1 MKGFIFDFNGT
12 LFWDSAYHEQAWQ
25 EMALQIRSKE
35 LSPEEI
41 RTHLHGRTNPAV
53 IEYLCG
59 RQVDADEIAS
69 IAAQKEEIYRH
80 ICLSLNGGFRL
91 AAGVP
96 EILTLL
102 KEKQVPMTI
111 ATSSELE
118 NLHFYFRH
126 FGLNRWF
133 DLDKVIYDNGTFPG
147 KPAPDIF
154 LCAAKTLR
162 LLPTE
167 CTVLEDSFSGIRSAI
182 AAGIGRIIYVNSS
195 KIALESELEEQVSL
209 SIQNFQSINL
219 GSIS

>member
-1 MKGFIFDFNGT
+1 MQGFIFDFNGT

-25 EMALQIRSKE
+25 EMALQVRSKE

-41 RTHLHGRTNPAV
+41 RTHLHGRTNSAV

-59 RQVDADEIAS
+59 HKVDADEIAS
-69 IAAQKEEIYRH
+69 IAAQKEKIYRH

-126 FGLNRWF
+126 FELNRWF

-154 LCAAKTLR
+154 LCAAKMLG
-162 LLPTE
+162 LLPSE
-167 CTVLEDSFSGIRSAI
+167 CTVFEDSFSGIRSAI
-182 AAGIGRIIYVNSS
+182 DAGIGRIIYVNSGNM
-195 KIALESELEEQVSL
+195 ALEPELAGQVSTTIQNFSEL
-209 SIQNFQSINL
+209 SIQ
-219 GSIS
+219 

>member
-25 EMALQIRSKE
+25 EMARQIRSKE

-41 RTHLHGRTNPAV
+41 RTHLHGRTNSAV

-59 RQVDADEIAS
+59 REVDSDEIAS
-69 IAAQKEEIYRH
+69 IATEKEKIYRN
-80 ICLSLNGGFRL
+80 ICLSLNGGFKL
-91 AAGVP
+91 APGVP

-102 KEKQVPMTI
+102 KEKQIPMTI

-126 FGLNRWF
+126 LELNRWF
-133 DLDKVIYDNGTFPG
+133 DLDQIIYDNGTFPG

-154 LCAAKTLR
+154 LCAAKMLR
-162 LLPTE
+162 LLPAE

-182 AAGIGRIIYVNSS
+182 AAGIGRIIYVNSG
-195 KIALESELEEQVSL
+195 KMALEPELAEQVSL

-219 GSIS
+219 GNIT

>member
-12 LFWDSAYHEQAWQ
+12 LFWDSAYHEKAWQ

-41 RTHLHGRTNPAV
+41 RAHLHGRTNSAV

-59 RQVDADEIAS
+59 HKVDADEITS

-91 AAGVP
+91 AEGVP
-96 EILTLL
+96 EMLTLL
-102 KEKQVPMTI
+102 KEKQVPMAI

-118 NLHFYFRH
+118 NLHFYIQH
-126 FGLNRWF
+126 FELNRWF
-133 DLDKVIYDNGTFPG
+133 DLDQIIYDNGTFKG

-154 LCAAKTLR
+154 LCAAKELR
-162 LLPTE
+162 LNPSE

-182 AAGIGRIIYVNSS
+182 DAGIGRIVYVNSS
-195 KIALESELEEQVSL
+195 KIELEPELAEHVYL
-209 SIQNFQSINL
+209 SIQNFSEFSID
-219 GSIS
+219 

>member
-41 RTHLHGRTNPAV
+41 RTHLHGRTNSAV

-59 RQVDADEIAS
+59 RQVDPDEIAS

-126 FGLNRWF
+126 FELNRWF

-162 LLPTE
+162 LLPAE

>member
-41 RTHLHGRTNPAV
+41 RTHLHGRTNSAV

-59 RQVDADEIAS
+59 RKVDADEIAS
-69 IAAQKEEIYRH
+69 IAAQKEKIYRH
-80 ICLSLNGGFRL
+80 ICLSLNGGFKL
-91 AAGVP
+91 APGVP

-126 FGLNRWF
+126 FELNHWF
-133 DLDKVIYDNGTFPG
+133 DLDQIIYDNGSFPG

-154 LCAAKTLR
+154 LCAAKMLR
-162 LLPTE
+162 LLPEE

-195 KIALESELEEQVSL
+195 KIALEPELAGQVSL
-209 SIQNFQSINL
+209 SILNFQSINL
-219 GSIS
+219 GSFS

>member
-41 RTHLHGRTNPAV
+41 RTHLHGRTNSAV

-59 RQVDADEIAS
+59 RQVDPDEIAS

-126 FGLNRWF
+126 FELNRWF
-133 DLDKVIYDNGTFPG
+133 DLDKVIYYNGTFTG

-154 LCAAKTLR
+154 LCAAKMLG
-162 LLPTE
+162 LKPSE

>member
-41 RTHLHGRTNPAV
+41 RAHLHGRTNSAV

-59 RQVDADEIAS
+59 HKVDADEITS

-91 AAGVP
+91 AEGVP
-96 EILTLL
+96 EMLTIL
-102 KEKQVPMTI
+102 KEKLVPMTI

-118 NLHFYFRH
+118 NLHFYIHH
-126 FGLNRWF
+126 FELNRWF
-133 DLDKVIYDNGTFPG
+133 DLDKIVYDNGAFPG

-154 LCAAKTLR
+154 LFAAKMLKLR
-162 LLPTE
+162 PSE

-195 KIALESELEEQVSL
+195 KIELEPELEEQVYL
-209 SIQNFQSINL
+209 SIQNFLEFSID
-219 GSIS
+219 